1 MKKSIIMS
9 LSVFILAIMLTACK
23 TGGMMEY
30 QNKKDNPQIQVGEFR
45 SPSSKLLLSLPEEM
59 EVDKE
64 PKFEPVAEAVKSYVS
79 AKDSNL
85 PESGVY
91 NVKPKDDYYKFMINV
106 QYACFDKDKI
116 ERETGQEFNFNLDE
130 GVAAYVKDMKA
141 RAENES
147 NNMKDLDINVTTINI
162 DGKDARSINYS
173 FKNKGYPVFGKM
185 INIVDNDTVW
195 GISFNGDGKD
205 NDVPKEIDK
214 IIETIRFSK

>member
-1 MKKSIIMS
+1 M
-9 LSVFILAIMLTACK
+9 
-23 TGGMMEY
+23 
-30 QNKKDNPQIQVGEFR
+30 
-45 SPSSKLLLSLPEEM
+45 
-59 EVDKE
+59 
-64 PKFEPVAEAVKSYVS
+64 
-79 AKDSNL
+79 
-85 PESGVY
+85 
-91 NVKPKDDYYKFMINV
+91 
-106 QYACFDKDKI
+106 
-116 ERETGQEFNFNLDE
+116 DE

-141 RAENES
+141 RVENES